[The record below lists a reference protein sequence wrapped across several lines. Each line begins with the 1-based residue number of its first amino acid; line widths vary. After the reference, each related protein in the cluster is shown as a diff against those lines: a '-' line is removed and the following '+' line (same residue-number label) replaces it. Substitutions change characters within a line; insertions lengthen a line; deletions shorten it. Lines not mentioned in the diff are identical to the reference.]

1 MEYAFFMKGKNTQEE
16 STWSHEVSIVNGDA
30 MVKYAHDI
38 SYAKLLDIFWIPANR
53 GDIIR
58 SLING
63 NGLAYNPGNGILS
76 LENGKLIPNGYVIKL
91 PTRNVSAKVIQAA
104 EAKNKPK
111 TPDIAKASAQTKQTS
126 TGVRAEISAL
136 LQDKTIKYS
145 LFGGTAVAAI
155 IVSASVAFALSV
167 DTPVKKKHK
176 APVEEVIAEEE
187 DEPLTE
193 KNNVPKITWAKYQE
207 SWAESLPPVEK
218 EKSKQDGEKN
228 IATAHQNPTY
238 PEENNIDMSK
248 VGALAITPNSKSKD
262 IAELIKAWNKANNH
276 R

>member
-1 MEYAFFMKGKNTQEE
+1 MEYIFFMKGKNTQE
-16 STWSHEVSIVNGDA
+16 TQDWSHEVSIANGHA

-38 SYAKLLDIFWIPANR
+38 SYAKLLDIFWIPADR

-58 SLING
+58 SLIKG
-63 NGLAYNPGNGILS
+63 NGLAYNPSNAILS
-76 LENGKLIPNGYVIKL
+76 LENGKLIPNGYLIKL
-91 PTRNVSAKVIQAA
+91 PTRNVSTKVIQAA

-111 TPDIAKASAQTKQTS
+111 TPDTAKVSDSAKQTS

-136 LQDKTIKYS
+136 LQDKTVKYS

-176 APVEEVIAEEE
+176 TPVEEVIAEEE
-187 DEPLTE
+187 DEPLTV
-193 KNNVPKITWAKYQE
+193 KNNAPEIAWERPQE
-207 SWAESLPPVEK
+207 SWTESLPPMEK

-228 IATAHQNPTY
+228 ITADHQNLTY
-238 PEENNIDMSK
+238 PEKNNIDMSQ
-248 VGALAITPNSKSKD
+248 VGALTITPNSKSKD
-262 IAELIKAWNKANNH
+262 IAELIKAWNKANN
-276 R
+276 RK